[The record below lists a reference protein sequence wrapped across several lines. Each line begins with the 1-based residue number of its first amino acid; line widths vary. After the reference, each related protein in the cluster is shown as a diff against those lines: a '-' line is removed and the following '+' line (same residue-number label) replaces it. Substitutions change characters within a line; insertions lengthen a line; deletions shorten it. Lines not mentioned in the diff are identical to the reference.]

1 MSQAAKPP
9 AKRAVKSIV
18 LDYIET
24 RGTTLVDEAA
34 FAAIR
39 KEAARGSARG
49 KTPSD
54 LYLLDILSDAGI
66 EIDRRLGGVPVDL
79 RDRIRTETLA
89 DARESLAALAREY
102 AAGDAAR
109 AEDIRRAVRNA
120 KDRLKFLLGR
130 KLSADKRR
138 VKEEV
143 LCWMLVWLENPLVF
157 ESWVALR
164 LPPRRHSSGDRPA
177 STA

>member
-9 AKRAVKSIV
+9 AERAVKSIV
-18 LDYIET
+18 LDYIKAH
-24 RGTTLVDEAA
+24 GTTLVDEAA

-54 LYLLDILSDAGI
+54 LYLLDILSAAGI

-79 RDRIRTETLA
+79 RGRIRTGTLA
-89 DARESLAALAREY
+89 DARESLEALAREY
-102 AAGDAAR
+102 AAGDAVR

-120 KDRLKFLLGR
+120 KDRLKFLLDR

-177 STA
+177 STV